1 MTHAEFVAAYA
12 AGSIRVRVDRK
23 RAAQHVSRRLMLPLV
38 LLPFFGIAVAL
49 ALTGRIVPGAALFL
63 LVIAFRFVVRSGSQ
77 GFVLWRAMQD
87 AAFYREA
94 LDSGLIAL
102 EPVA

>member
-1 MTHAEFVAAYA
+1 MTHEEFVAAYQSGA
-12 AGSIRVRVDRK
+12 IRVRIDRA

-49 ALTGRIVPGAALFL
+49 ALTGRFVLGVAVFLFA
-63 LVIAFRFVVRSGSQ
+63 VVFRWVVRSGSQ

-87 AAFYREA
+87 AAFYQEA
-94 LDSGLIAL
+94 LDAGLIAV
-102 EPVA
+102 EKA

>member
-1 MTHAEFVAAYA
+1 MTHQEFVAAYA
-12 AGSIRVRVDRK
+12 SGAIRVRVDRA

-49 ALTGRIVPGAALFL
+49 ALTGRFVLGVALFL
-63 LVIAFRFVVRSGSQ
+63 LVVVFRWVVRSGSQ

-87 AAFYREA
+87 AAFYEEA
-94 LDSGLIAL
+94 RASGLLSI
-102 EPVA
+102 E